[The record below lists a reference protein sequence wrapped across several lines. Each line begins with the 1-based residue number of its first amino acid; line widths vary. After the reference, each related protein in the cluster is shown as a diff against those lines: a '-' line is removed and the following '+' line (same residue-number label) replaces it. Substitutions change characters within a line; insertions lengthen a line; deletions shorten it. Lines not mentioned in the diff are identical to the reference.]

1 MTEKLVLNFDEW
13 NINLIDR
20 TKNRMKLQIKL
31 SKDEA
36 QAFKNFMGMVKP
48 PEIDELDF
56 VKGIFKIGVETMEMK
71 LMEAVQQHAEEE
83 GIDLDNLHEDA
94 ETARDVAELESDQE
108 EIVAT
113 VMGDMSDLS
122 DKPSDEDNDELQAD

>member
-1 MTEKLVLNFDEW
+1 
-13 NINLIDR
+13 
-20 TKNRMKLQIKL
+20 
-31 SKDEA
+31 
-36 QAFKNFMGMVKP
+36 
-48 PEIDELDF
+48 
-56 VKGIFKIGVETMEMK
+56 MK

-94 ETARDVAELESDQE
+94 AELEADQE

>member
-1 MTEKLVLNFDEW
+1 
-13 NINLIDR
+13 
-20 TKNRMKLQIKL
+20 MKLQIKL

-94 ETARDVAELESDQE
+94 AELEADQE

>member
-1 MTEKLVLNFDEW
+1 
-13 NINLIDR
+13 
-20 TKNRMKLQIKL
+20 MKLQIKL